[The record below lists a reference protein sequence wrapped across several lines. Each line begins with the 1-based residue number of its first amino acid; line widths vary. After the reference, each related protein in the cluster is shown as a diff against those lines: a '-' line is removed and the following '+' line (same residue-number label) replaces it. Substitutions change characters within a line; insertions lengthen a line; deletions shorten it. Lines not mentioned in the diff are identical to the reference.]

1 MSEWNLK
8 SSQTCQEVAG
18 THRTWR
24 IIFVFG
30 FRTVER
36 TKRCRRHQIDSWKKA
51 PVNSPIS
58 KNHIM
63 LMLLAPDS
71 AVDVPG
77 DWSVLLVEQ
86 LDFLVD
92 SPSSSSSSSYLKT
105 GSIWYW
111 IVVAMV
117 AVKIVRYSHCHRLRM
132 SLLRWILQA
141 VERLLG
147 GAGKE
152 DHNQHNRW
160 SAVFLAWLDDWCC
173 LPLECTSSNDPE
185 NKKLDDQ
192 LPSSCCPKRRARWEK
207 NWQRK
212 CARHHNNPK
221 DSCFLSKLF
230 FCLPPPL
237 PLQRA
242 GEQQHTSRSITET
255 STTANDAV
263 PEEPVLED
271 EEVVAHLIEHQE
283 QESKPSTAPASD
295 VSAGPTTVSLVQQRR
310 AAPPPPAVVHL
321 IDQVRMQQW
330 STLLAQPKWRRRQVK
345 YRDTDGLYPLHWAA
359 AGGSPVAVV
368 DRLLET
374 AGYIAHYPDNE
385 GSLPLHFAAHYA
397 ASRDVLA
404 ALWRAYPNAIFHRDR
419 YGRTPLY
426 HAVDKSLSLATL
438 QLLIQNSSTI
448 FSDTTEEAMAST
460 TTSPHYE
467 LITTPCYTPQGATRR
482 EQATRTPLFM
492 VWASVLNNREARVK
506 WRGKTWDKAV
516 WMLQHSYRYHYAD
529 LATTTADLL
538 PSSLISICLRM
549 DLYLPDPVVS
559 LVLANAVP
567 GGVNNR
573 LADLVVAA
581 ATPSY
586 SLERILELIHH
597 FRQLGQVNDDDDDV
611 NGTAALAAARAGQP
625 WEVLERL
632 PHRDRHA
639 LAIVAALANPI
650 VYEQMPTAP
659 FQQDPLGLLRRLHT
673 PKDKSSSSSSS
684 SSTEETMTTNPT
696 TTIRPV
702 AVDPPPNNNGGGLTT
717 TMETVYRLLRENPG
731 QLLLRTTATT
741 APAS

>member
-1 MSEWNLK
+1 VTLS
-8 SSQTCQEVAG
+8 V
-18 THRTWR
+18 
-24 IIFVFG
+24 
-30 FRTVER
+30 
-36 TKRCRRHQIDSWKKA
+36 TKQIDSWKA
-51 PVNSPIS
+51 PASQHLSII
-58 KNHIM
+58 IM
-63 LMLLAPDS
+63 LMLLAPAS
-71 AVDVPG
+71 VVD
-77 DWSVLLVEQ
+77 DVLLGQ
-86 LDFLVD
+86 SSVD
-92 SPSSSSSSSYLKT
+92 SLSSYLKT
-105 GSIWYW
+105 SIWYW
-111 IVVAMV
+111 IVAMV
-117 AVKIVRYSHCHRLRM
+117 AVKIVWYSFCHRARM
-132 SLLRWILQA
+132 SLLRWVLQA
-141 VERLLG
+141 VERWLG
-147 GAGKE
+147 APAGAE
-152 DHNQHNRW
+152 QDQHHRW
-160 SAVFLAWLDDWCC
+160 SAVFLAWLDEWCC

-192 LPSSCCPKRRARWEK
+192 LPSFCCPKRRARWEK

-212 CARHHNNPK
+212 CARHQHNPK

-237 PLQRA
+237 PLRAA

-255 STTANDAV
+255 TTIANDSV
-263 PEEPVLED
+263 PEEPVLHED
-271 EEVVAHLIEHQE
+271 ADVAHPIEPKQ
-283 QESKPSTAPASD
+283 SKPSTAPTSD
-295 VSAGPTTVSLVQQRR
+295 VSAGPTTVALVQPRR
-310 AAPPPPAVVHL
+310 AAPPPIVHL

-368 DRLLET
+368 DRLLKT
-374 AGYIAHYPDNE
+374 AGHIAHYPDNE

-404 ALWRAYPNAIFHRDR
+404 ALWRAYPKAIFHRDR

-438 QLLIQNSSTI
+438 QLLIQNSSTTR
-448 FSDTTEEAMAST
+448 SDTTEEATAATPATST
-460 TTSPHYE
+460 TPHYE
-467 LITTPCYTPQGATRR
+467 LITTPCYTPQGSTRR

-529 LATTTADLL
+529 LATATTTADLL
-538 PSSLISICLRM
+538 SSSLVSICLRM
-549 DLYLPDPVVS
+549 DLYLPDPVVP

-597 FRQLGQVNDDDDDV
+597 FRQVNNNDDDDDV

-639 LAIVAALANPI
+639 LAIVSALATPI
-650 VYEQMPTAP
+650 VYEQMSMLHSNAP

-673 PKDKSSSSSSS
+673 PQDKSSSSSSSSS
-684 SSTEETMTTNPT
+684 SSTEETTTNPTT

-702 AVDPPPNNNGGGLTT
+702 AVDPPPNNNGVGSTTT

-731 QLLLRTTATT
+731 QLLLRTATK
-741 APAS
+741 APSS